1 MKNPLLKLTGIWKG
15 NQGIDLAPKPDE
27 DENNPYYETLII
39 EPLDA
44 EIDNAEEQ
52 ELLAVIY
59 KQEVREKAND
69 KISHSETGY
78 WLWDKNSNRIMNSFT
93 IPRGV
98 CVLAS
103 GKVKEENGELIFS
116 VEANINDDNCTLAQS
131 QFMMSKAKTLSFK
144 REFRVS
150 ENSLSY
156 SQETLIDIYGKK
168 FNHID
173 KNTLNKNE

>member
-1 MKNPLLKLTGIWKG
+1 MKNPLLKLIGTWKG

-27 DENNPYYETLII
+27 DENNPYYETLTI
-39 EPLDA
+39 EFLDS
-44 EIDNAEEQ
+44 EVENAEEQ

-78 WLWDKNSNRIMNSFT
+78 WLWDKNTNKIMNSFI

-103 GKVKEENGELIFS
+103 GEVKNDGDELIFS
-116 VEANINDDNCTLAQS
+116 VKANIDDDNCTLAQS
-131 QFMMSKAKTLSFK
+131 KFMLNKAKTLSFK

-150 ENSLSY
+150 NNSLSY
-156 SQETLIDIYGKK
+156 TQETLIDIYGKR

-173 KNTLNKNE
+173 KNTLNKK